1 MSDGRPPVVM
11 VGDPYRG
18 IGAFC
23 GWHPVGP
30 GGQRLPESRA
40 VVQWPEVPGIQ
51 GGIMEMAPTEIRAA
65 TQEDGAA
72 WAQWLASK
80 GLVQADAAPAD
91 HGSILGRVVQMVAP
105 VLGPILG
112 SVQKAVTGAATNVEK
127 RSDAFL
133 GIAKAM
139 IQRATQPPPRSA
151 IFGQIA
157 AAFVVSAADRVLDAV
172 GDDAGNDVILR
183 AVRSADFAACEIAR
197 QIERM
202 QMEDSMRPA
211 TETK

>member
-11 VGDPYRG
+11 VGEPYRG
-18 IGAFC
+18 IGVFC
-23 GWHPVGP
+23 GWNPVGP
-30 GGQRLPESRA
+30 NGERLPASRA

-51 GGIMEMAPTEIRAA
+51 GGVIEMLPTEIRAA
-65 TQEDGAA
+65 NQKDGEA
-72 WAQWLASK
+72 WAMWLQNH
-80 GLVQADAAPAD
+80 GLAQATEANAAP
-91 HGSILGRVVQMVAP
+91 GSLMGSVLQMVAP

-112 SVQKAVTGAATNVEK
+112 SVQKAVTGAASNVEK

-139 IQRATQPPPRSA
+139 IQRATLPPPRSA

-157 AAFVVSAADRVLDAV
+157 SAFVVSAADRVLDAV

-183 AVRSADFAACEIAR
+183 AVRAADFAAGEIGR

-202 QMEDSMRPA
+202 QMEDSMRAA